1 MIYASQY
8 FKEFEKK
15 FFKKVACIEEIAFR
29 RGYINERDLLTIANK
44 MKNNNYGKYL
54 INIINNEY

>member
-1 MIYASQY
+1 MLHNIL
-8 FKEFEKK
+8 KNLKK
-15 FFKKVACIEEIAFR
+15 NFKKVACIEEIAFR

>member
-1 MIYASQY
+1 MLHNIL
-8 FKEFEKK
+8 KNLKK
-15 FFKKVACIEEIAFR
+15 IFKKVACIEEIAFR